1 MVLGI
6 KVGWFFDEIL
16 LEIVVYVSVVDLFL
30 IKIFSIQLLG
40 GLLYEIVGYF
50 CDSKI
55 EQMFVVFDI

>member
-30 IKIFSIQLLG
+30 IKIFSI
-40 GLLYEIVGYF
+40 
-50 CDSKI
+50 
-55 EQMFVVFDI
+55 